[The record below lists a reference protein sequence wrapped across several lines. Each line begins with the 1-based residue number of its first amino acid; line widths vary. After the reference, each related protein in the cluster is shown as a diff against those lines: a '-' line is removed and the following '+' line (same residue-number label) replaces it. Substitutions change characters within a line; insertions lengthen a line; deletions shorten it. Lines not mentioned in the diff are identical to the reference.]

1 MNNNDRIQ
9 LDDLIKQYGSTDTT
23 NKIRELKH
31 SSKIKQDIS
40 NYVNISKKYSNIK
53 KNNPKQFDTIMIK
66 HCNFLFNHYTI
77 LFNKLKK
84 DNLNLQL
91 MMKFLEELKN
101 VEDGKYDQHE
111 ASVNVGKILKEIY
124 IDSALY
130 EQSKKDKN
138 MKDKVQ
144 LKKPIS
150 KNLTWK
156 KYKNIQ

>member
-1 MNNNDRIQ
+1 
-9 LDDLIKQYGSTDTT
+9 
-23 NKIRELKH
+23 
-31 SSKIKQDIS
+31 
-40 NYVNISKKYSNIK
+40 
-53 KNNPKQFDTIMIK
+53 MIK

-101 VEDGKYDQHE
+101 VEDGKYDQNE
-111 ASVNVGKILKEIY
+111 ASVNVGKLLKEIY

-130 EQSKKDKN
+130 EQSKRDKN

-144 LKKPIS
+144 FKKPIS

-156 KYKNIQ
+156 TYKNIQ